1 VLKYIGRRVLILI
14 PTLIAI
20 SIVTFVVIQLPPGD
34 FLSTRVAEMQ
44 AFGDGTVEAQELAR
58 LEARY
63 GLDQPIHVQ
72 YWTWISNIVF
82 HGDFGE
88 SFDFAGRPVS
98 ALLAERLPLTIVLSV
113 TTLLFIWA
121 VSFPIG
127 VYSAVRQYSAGDY
140 TFTFLGYLGLAIP
153 NFLIALVLMW
163 LSLQWIG
170 LSPGGLFS
178 PEYQDAPWSM
188 GKAVDLL
195 GHIWIPVVIWGTAG
209 TAANI
214 RVLRANL
221 LDELRKPYVVAARAR
236 GNREKWMTIKYPVRV
251 AMNPFFSTIGWILPG
266 LIAADAITSKV
277 LNLNT
282 MGPLLLRALLAQD
295 MFLAG
300 SILMISA
307 VLVVIGT
314 LVSDIALAWLDPRV
328 RLRY

>member
-1 VLKYIGRRVLILI
+1 L
-14 PTLIAI
+14 
-20 SIVTFVVIQLPPGD
+20 
-34 FLSTRVAEMQ
+34 
-44 AFGDGTVEAQELAR
+44 
-58 LEARY
+58 
-63 GLDQPIHVQ
+63 
-72 YWTWISNIVF
+72 
-82 HGDFGE
+82 
-88 SFDFAGRPVS
+88 
-98 ALLAERLPLTIVLSV
+98 LSV
-113 TTLLFIWA
+113 LTLLFIWA

-163 LSLQWIG
+163 LSLVWFD

-178 PEYQDAPWSM
+178 PEYRDAPWSL
-188 GKAVDLL
+188 DRL
-195 GHIWIPVVIWGTAG
+195 GDMLAHLWIPVVIWGTAG

-236 GNREKWMTIKYPVRV
+236 GNTERWMTIKYPVRV

-266 LIAADAITSKV
+266 LIAADAITSQV

-282 MGPLLLRALLAQD
+282 MGPLLLRSLQAQD

-307 VLVVIGT
+307 VLVVVGT
-314 LVSDIALAWLDPRV
+314 LISDIALAWLDPRV

>member
-1 VLKYIGRRVLILI
+1 MLKYIGRRVLILI

-63 GLDQPIHVQ
+63 GLDQPIYVQ
-72 YWTWISNIVF
+72 YWTWFSNIVF
-82 HGDFGE
+82 RGDFGE
-88 SFDFAGRPVS
+88 SFDYNRPVS

-140 TFTFLGYLGLAIP
+140 AFTFLGYLGLAIP

-163 LSLQWIG
+163 LSLQWFG

-178 PEYQDAPWSM
+178 PEYQYAPWSTA
-188 GKAVDLL
+188 KVVDLL

-266 LIAADAITSKV
+266 LIAADAITSQV
-277 LNLNT
+277 LNLPT
-282 MGPLLLRALLAQD
+282 TGPLLLRSLLAQD
-295 MFLAG
+295 MYLAG